1 MTKALDSLVL
11 AMVIPSYKALVKSI
25 QTLKGPLEKTVDEK
39 KGEIVKVQKKITVEL
54 SGEVR
59 D

>member
-1 MTKALDSLVL
+1 M
-11 AMVIPSYKALVKSI
+11 KSI